1 MSVATT
7 VFPAPAGRPTPAP
20 VATPPPPAPVPDVR
34 FLASMAA
41 YYTPPRSSR
50 TDDLAMQFDGVHLHD
65 LAPPAAPKGGPST
78 NGLRYGLASM
88 GLPSPPTVP
97 VRMQPGA
104 AAAAGGDE
112 MDVDMD
118 VDVTAAAGLARLS
131 LDPRAIPRRDAFA
144 PWGSNDPAQPSPPAQ
159 AQPPAYQWCPSTA
172 ASAAVPTSEYA
183 PPDMQYCA
191 SAVQVLRVAQ
201 SNLGYIR

>member
-7 VFPAPAGRPTPAP
+7 AFPAPAGRPARGTA
-20 VATPPPPAPVPDVR
+20 ATPPPPAPVADVR

-65 LAPPAAPKGGPST
+65 PAPAAAPSRGPSA
-78 NGLRYGLASM
+78 NGLRFGLASM
-88 GLPSPPTVP
+88 GLPSPPTAAA
-97 VRMQPGA
+97 RIQPGPSPA
-104 AAAAGGDE
+104 MGGDG

-118 VDVTAAAGLARLS
+118 VDVTAAAGISRLS
-131 LDPRAIPRRDAFA
+131 LDPHAGPRRDAFA
-144 PWGSNDPAQPSPPAQ
+144 PWGGNDPALPSPPAQ
-159 AQPPAYQWCPSTA
+159 AQPPAYPST
-172 ASAAVPTSEYA
+172 ASAAVPASDFA

>member
-7 VFPAPAGRPTPAP
+7 AFPAPAGHPARAP
-20 VATPPPPAPVPDVR
+20 AATPPPPAPVADVR

-65 LAPPAAPKGGPST
+65 PAPPAAPSGGPSA
-78 NGLRYGLASM
+78 NGLRFGLASM
-88 GLPSPPTVP
+88 GLPSPPTAP
-97 VRMQPGA
+97 ARIQPA
-104 AAAAGGDE
+104 TATAMGGDG

-131 LDPRAIPRRDAFA
+131 LDLRAVPRRDAFA
-144 PWGSNDPAQPSPPAQ
+144 PWSGNDLALPSPPAQ
-159 AQPPAYQWCPSTA
+159 AQPPAYQWC
-172 ASAAVPTSEYA
+172 V
-183 PPDMQYCA
+183 
-191 SAVQVLRVAQ
+191 
-201 SNLGYIR
+201 